1 MRVQRRRRLALALL
15 VVVVPALV
23 IAADYALWR
32 WAVWRLE
39 LGIGQWMA
47 QSRAAGWS
55 VSAGTPQ
62 PGGWPFAASVAL
74 PHPFL
79 SGGAAELPGGLAWSA
94 DRAVISLHLLH
105 PRVLQIAPSG
115 QQHLEFAGGF
125 DLPFTAGRLIATLP
139 LAAASP
145 TLNATARG
153 LRIGGASGGT
163 VAVQTLTLHGVQST
177 AALGFALQASGV
189 SLPSGRSWA
198 LGPEIASA
206 AIAGAISGTATQ
218 ASADA
223 SPDLAARAASWR
235 DHGGRVDVQ
244 SLALRWGPLAV
255 AGTAQLRLDRE
266 LQPAG
271 RADARL
277 TGYAPTLDRLVGR
290 EVITAPTA
298 AAAKAVLSLIAQPA
312 PGTGEAEVTVPLT
325 LAGRELSIGAIPL
338 LRVPQVVWPTWGP

>member
-1 MRVQRRRRLALALL
+1 MRVRGRRRLALALL
-15 VVVVPALV
+15 VVVPVLL

-39 LGIGQWMA
+39 VGIGQWMA

-55 VSAGTPQ
+55 VSAGTPR

-74 PHPFL
+74 PQPFL
-79 SGGAAELPGGLAWSA
+79 SGGTAELPGGVAWSA
-94 DRAVISLHLLH
+94 DRAVLSLHLLH
-105 PRVLQIAPSG
+105 PRVLQIALAG

-125 DLPFTAGRLIATLP
+125 DLPFTADRLIATLP
-139 LAAASP
+139 LAAVSP
-145 TLNATARG
+145 TLNATATG
-153 LRIGGASGGT
+153 LRIGRASSGT
-163 VAVQTLTLHGVQST
+163 VAVQSLALHGVRST
-177 AALGFALQASGV
+177 AALGFALRASGI
-189 SLPSGRSWA
+189 SLPGARSWA

-206 AIAGAISGTATQ
+206 AITGAISGIAPE

-235 DHGGRVDVQ
+235 NHGGRVSVR

-255 AGTAQLRLDRE
+255 AGTVRLRLDRD

-277 TGYAPTLDRLVGR
+277 TGYAPALDRLAAQG
-290 EVITAPTA
+290 VITAPTA

-312 PGTGEAEVTVPLT
+312 LGTGEAEVTVPLT
-325 LAGRELSIGAIPL
+325 LADRELSIGAIPL
-338 LRVPQVVWPTWGP
+338 LRLPKLVWPTGGP

>member
-1 MRVQRRRRLALALL
+1 MRVRRRRLALALL
-15 VVVVPALV
+15 VVVPVLV

-39 LGIGQWMA
+39 FGIGQWMA

-62 PGGWPFAASVAL
+62 PGGWPFAASVTL

-94 DRAVISLHLLH
+94 DRVVVSLHLLH
-105 PRVLQIAPSG
+105 PRVLQIEPAG
-115 QQHLEFAGGF
+115 QQHLQFAGGF
-125 DLPFTAGRLIATLP
+125 DLPFTADRLIATLP
-139 LAAASP
+139 LAAGPP
-145 TLNATARG
+145 TLDATARA
-153 LRIGGASGGT
+153 LRVGGARGRM
-163 VAVQTLTLHGVQST
+163 VAVQSLALHGVQST
-177 AALGFALQASGV
+177 AALGFALRSSGI
-189 SLPSGRSWA
+189 SLPGAQSWA

-206 AIAGAISGTATQ
+206 AVTGTISGGVTQ

-223 SPDLAARAASWR
+223 PPDLAARAASWR
-235 DHGGRVDVQ
+235 DHGGRVNVQ
-244 SLALRWGPLAV
+244 SLALSWGPLAV
-255 AGTAQLRLDRE
+255 AGTARLRLDRE

-271 RADARL
+271 SADARL
-277 TGYAPTLDRLVGR
+277 TGYAPALDRLAAQG
-290 EVITAPTA
+290 VITAPTA

-338 LRVPQVVWPTWGP
+338 LRLPLLVWPTAGP